1 MRRPLPD
8 IPGLSAFPEVN
19 LRLYVERDGKPGVW
33 FLSLDATNR
42 IAVWAARRMFHLPY
56 FHADIVM
63 KRSSTTIEYTCTR
76 RNSPTSVEF
85 RATYQATSDVYLS
98 SPGTLE
104 HFLTE
109 RYCLYAQSPD
119 GRVLRADVHHRPWP
133 LQHALAEIHE
143 NRLHLPHGLTVS
155 GSPETLHFARRL
167 DVVVWTPT
175 VVAV

>member
-8 IPGLSAFPEVN
+8 IPGLSAFPELN

-42 IAVWAARRMFHLPY
+42 LAVWAARRLFHLPY
-56 FHADIVM
+56 FHADIDIEQT
-63 KRSSTTIEYTCTR
+63 STAIRYTSVR
-76 RNSPTSVEF
+76 RNTRAPVRF
-85 RATYQATSDVYLS
+85 CATYQPTSNVYHS

-104 HFLTE
+104 YFLTE

-119 GRVLRADVHHRPWP
+119 GRLVRAEVHHAPWP
-133 LQHALAEIHE
+133 LQSAAAAVHE
-143 NRLHLPHGLTVS
+143 NELHIPHGLS
-155 GSPETLHFARRL
+155 ILGPPETMHFARRL